1 MNQYLDGVQLLSVPK
16 PDPWDVGLVLQALRK
31 EPFEPMES
39 ADIKWVSAEMAVLLS
54 LLTAAR
60 GSEITALSV
69 ENLAISDDDRK
80 VIVYSDSSFVPKTYT
95 DQSHRAP
102 LALEGFFP

>member
-1 MNQYLDGVQLLSVPK
+1 M
-16 PDPWDVGLVLQALRK
+16 GLRQV
-31 EPFEPMES
+31 
-39 ADIKWVSAEMAVLLS
+39 AVLLS

-60 GSEITALSV
+60 GSEITAFSV
-69 ENLAISDDDRK
+69 ENMAISDDDRK

-95 DQSHRAP
+95 DRSRRAP

>member
-1 MNQYLDGVQLLSVPK
+1 MWVWSCRLFVKSLSSLWK
-16 PDPWDVGLVLQALRK
+16 ALISSGS
-31 EPFEPMES
+31 PPGGGP
-39 ADIKWVSAEMAVLLS
+39 VLLS

-69 ENLAISDDDRK
+69 ENMAISDDDRK